1 MAALLSAS
9 RALHASC
16 GPLEIVLTAEDER
29 IAAVALNHLSL
40 FAPAW
45 PARTRTINVQMLRN
59 SCALEVS
66 GTYLRCGQ
74 MLADRDGARYAV
86 RTSRGLAAQGH
97 CGARTDVWVLYV
109 PEDVEFGE
117 PEVGALE
124 DIFSLICT
132 VGWRQEGWIPVHA
145 AAVAKNG
152 TCAVLCAPSGGGKST
167 LTAALARHGWQTL
180 GDDKLLLRR
189 TGVDVRLRALLQ
201 TFNLDPQTRR
211 WFDVGDIDG
220 LPRYSAFTNKR
231 RVAVGTICARSPMIE
246 SAAPT
251 HVVRIVRDAHAS
263 GISASPLRPG
273 DVLPALLRQI
283 VIPADPAAAR
293 WIVRETGAC
302 ASKLRGIELR
312 IGDDAYASAAWLGAI
327 EEAIL
332 CE

>member
-1 MAALLSAS
+1 MAALLSAL
-9 RALHASC
+9 RALRASC
-16 GPLEIVLTAEDER
+16 GPLEIVLTAEDEAL
-29 IAAVALNHLSL
+29 AAVALNHLSL

-45 PARTRTINVQMLRN
+45 PARTRTINVQLVRN
-59 SCALEVS
+59 TSALEVS

-74 MLADRDGARYAV
+74 MIAEREGARYAA
-86 RTSRGLAAQGH
+86 RTSRGLVAQGH
-97 CGARTDVWVLYV
+97 CGARADVWVVSV
-109 PEDVEFGE
+109 PEDAAFDE

-152 TCAVLCAPSGGGKST
+152 ACAILCAPSGGGKST
-167 LTAALARHGWQTL
+167 LTAALARNGWQTL

-189 TGVDVRLRALLQ
+189 TAGELRLRALLQ

-231 RVAVGTICARSPMIE
+231 RVSVGTISALSPMIA
-246 SAAPT
+246 SASPT
-251 HVVRIVRDAHAS
+251 HVVRIVRDANTNRV
-263 GISASPLRPG
+263 SASAMSPG

-283 VIPADPAAAR
+283 VIPGDAAAAR
-293 WIVRETGAC
+293 WIVSETGAC
-302 ASKLRGIELR
+302 AAKLRGVELR
-312 IGDDAYASAAWLGAI
+312 IGDDAYAAPGWLRAI

-332 CE
+332 CA